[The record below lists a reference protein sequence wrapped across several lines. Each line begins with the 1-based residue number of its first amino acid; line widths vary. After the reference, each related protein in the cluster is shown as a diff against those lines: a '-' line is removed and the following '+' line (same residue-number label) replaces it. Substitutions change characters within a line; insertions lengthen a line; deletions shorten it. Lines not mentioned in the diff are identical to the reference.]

1 MNIGRVSFLLYSP
14 ETAMTYSLELH
25 DLCRLVRQMM
35 DCVDVYRVGRRGNL
49 YSETTKT
56 VVELKPYVLPFQ
68 QSSL

>member
-1 MNIGRVSFLLYSP
+1 
-14 ETAMTYSLELH
+14 MTYSLELH